1 MSILKLFLL
10 GSLPR
15 WSAPLGRWR
24 SRSTQTLMLWVG
36 VIFLAEPMLVHAEGQ
51 SFDAPG
57 PYEVSMSDVKQE
69 GLLFL
74 PKSESSAGKKW
85 PVVVFAHGLCGPA
98 KRYSD
103 SLTRIASW
111 GFIVLANQKQE
122 DCGLM
127 DASKPLSSLGNF
139 FLMPFKFEHA
149 VSFST
154 MIKNV
159 ESNIDYLL
167 KRPDVDPDR
176 LGLLGHSMGGGI
188 VFDVAASLEKS
199 RPGVVKAVIGVAP
212 WNGVRPTPSTVVDQ
226 IKAPVLIVCSPSDKL
241 CPCSGEVTITDTQ
254 GLVTGPAALGIP
266 LLFGPDADSTWHGGS
281 VAIFEHAR
289 DATLIEVSS
298 VSHFTIMGTDDG
310 KQMQNLSDWAGRQS
324 GLNFNHPDR
333 TYQEIPTLGYA
344 VAFLNATMNLNRTA
358 GQSVLE
364 SASTDRRLL
373 KVQRSN

>member
-1 MSILKLFLL
+1 MSSAKLFLL
-10 GSLPR
+10 GLLPKS
-15 WSAPLGRWR
+15 SARYEKARPC
-24 SRSTQTLMLWVG
+24 SIQTLTLWIG
-36 VIFLAEPMLVHAEGQ
+36 LIFLAGPMLVNAEGR

-57 PYEVSMSDVKQE
+57 PYEVSMSEVKKE

-74 PKSESSAGKKW
+74 PKAESSANKKW

-98 KRYSD
+98 NRYSD

-159 ESNIDYLL
+159 ESNIDYVL

-188 VFDVAASLEKS
+188 VFDVAARLEKS

-226 IKAPVLIVCSPSDKL
+226 IQAPVLILCSRSDKL

-254 GLVTGPAALGIP
+254 GLVTSPASVGIP
-266 LLFGPDADSTWHGGS
+266 LLFGPDTDSTWHGGS

-310 KQMQNLSDWAGRQS
+310 EQMQSLSDWAGRES

-344 VAFLNATMNLNRTA
+344 VAFLNATMNLNRTE
-358 GQSVLE
+358 GQAVLE
-364 SASTDRRLL
+364 SASMDRRLL
-373 KVQRSN
+373 KVKRSN